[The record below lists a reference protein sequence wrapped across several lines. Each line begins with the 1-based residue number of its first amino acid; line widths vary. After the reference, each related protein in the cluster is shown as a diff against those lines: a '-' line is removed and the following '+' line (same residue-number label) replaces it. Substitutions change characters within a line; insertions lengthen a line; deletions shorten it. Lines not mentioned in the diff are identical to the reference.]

1 MMIGVVMQLTWK
13 PFTPWGPMLPAGP
26 IAPCWKQTL
35 SCDLIRVQQ
44 KNNLDINDVF
54 FLQYKNG
61 LHGYMDMMV
70 MWGMI
75 HYAVQCVIVV
85 C

>member
-1 MMIGVVMQLTWK
+1 
-13 PFTPWGPMLPAGP
+13 MLPAGP

-61 LHGYMDMMV
+61 LHGHDGYVRHDSLCS
-70 MWGMI
+70 
-75 HYAVQCVIVV
+75 AVCDSSVLIPMLV
-85 C
+85 